1 MNGGTDMDAKVEKLY
16 SELRNTRQ
24 ELLEKLMDD
33 HSSKLIR
40 PFILDELYDVEST
53 LERIEKGVYG
63 KCEVSG
69 ELLPDDI
76 LAEVPTMKTMDDC
89 NRLENYYRK
98 SLYE

>member
-33 HSSKLIR
+33 RSSKLIR

-53 LERIEKGVYG
+53 LERIEKGIFG
-63 KCEVSG
+63 KCEISG

-76 LAEVPTMKTMDDC
+76 LAEVPTLKTIYDC
-89 NRLENYYRK
+89 NQLENYYRK

>member
-33 HSSKLIR
+33 RSSKLIR

-53 LERIEKGVYG
+53 LEKIEKGVYG
-63 KCEVSG
+63 KCEISG
-69 ELLPDDI
+69 ELLPDDM
-76 LAEVPTMKTMDDC
+76 LAEVPTLKTLNDC
-89 NRLENYYRK
+89 NQLVNYYRK

>member
-1 MNGGTDMDAKVEKLY
+1 MDAKVEKLY

-33 HSSKLIR
+33 RSSKLIR
-40 PFILDELYDVEST
+40 PFILDELYDVESA
-53 LERIEKGVYG
+53 LERIEKGVFG
-63 KCEVSG
+63 KCEISG

-76 LAEVPTMKTMDDC
+76 LAEVPTLKTLDDC
-89 NRLENYYRK
+89 NQLEHYYRK

>member
-1 MNGGTDMDAKVEKLY
+1 MDAKVEKLY

-33 HSSKLIR
+33 RSSKLIR

-53 LERIEKGVYG
+53 LEKIEKGVYG
-63 KCEVSG
+63 KCEISG
-69 ELLPDDI
+69 ELLPDDM
-76 LAEVPTMKTMDDC
+76 LAEVPTLKTLNDC
-89 NRLENYYRK
+89 TQLVNYYRK

>member
-24 ELLEKLMDD
+24 ELLEKLMDEQ
-33 HSSKLIR
+33 SSKLIR

-53 LERIEKGVYG
+53 LERIENGIYG
-63 KCEVSG
+63 RCELSG

-76 LAEVPTMKTMDDC
+76 LAEVPTLKTLADC